1 MVTTV
6 CVASKSP
13 SENQNAAIQYQCGV
27 VDVVRFSFI
36 TSNHTL
42 ATSAGGKNAGNRP
55 PAAANGMAFLP
66 LHNLRMN
73 TKPLLVLLGGTI
85 LFCLAAARQTP
96 APTPAATTAPVYTSD
111 GQLRLPE
118 DYREWVYLTTGFD
131 MSYNPG
137 QSGDHHMFDNVFVK
151 PEAYRS
157 FVETGKWPDKTM
169 LVLEVRAA
177 KSKGSINK
185 AGNYQSTE
193 LMGLE
198 VHVKDEARFPGKW
211 AFFGFG
217 DTKTAAMVPRTEAC
231 YSCHADHA
239 AVDNTFVQFYPTL
252 LPIAT
257 AKGTLSPS
265 YLKETAPPT
274 NDKESS
280 GGAVYPKP

>member
-1 MVTTV
+1 MFPVHL
-6 CVASKSP
+6 
-13 SENQNAAIQYQCGV
+13 EH
-27 VDVVRFSFI
+27 
-36 TSNHTL
+36 HTL
-42 ATSAGGKNAGNRP
+42 ATSQGSKNAGNRP
-55 PAAANGMAFLP
+55 LAAANGLAFRRLP

-73 TKPLLVLLGGTI
+73 TKPLLALLGGAI
-85 LFCLAAARQTP
+85 LFSFAAVRQTP
-96 APTPAATTAPVYTSD
+96 TPTATTAPVYTSD
-111 GQLRLPE
+111 GQLRMPE
-118 DYREWVYLTTGFD
+118 DYREWVYLTSGFD
-131 MSYNPG
+131 MSYNPAMNM
-137 QSGDHHMFDNVFVK
+137 DHHMFDNVFVK

-157 FVETGKWPDKTM
+157 FLQTGKWPDKTM

-177 KSKGSINK
+177 RSKGSINK
-185 AGNYQSTE
+185 AGNYQGTD

-217 DTKTAAMVPRTEAC
+217 DSKTATVVPQTETC

-257 AKGTLSPS
+257 AKGTLSPF
-265 YLKETAPPT
+265 YLKETAPST
-274 NDKESS
+274 SGKESS